1 MPPLWLF
8 LHGGLSGLPTAF
20 ALYTAQ
26 DLAFARDGVTILGK
40 APAHALFI
48 GFFGS
53 ILVAMVTRVTQ
64 GHSGRPLVLPPVAA
78 YAFVAV
84 QTVCVVRIVGEL
96 MDDWLG
102 WQAVAA
108 AGWLIAFLPWILW
121 AVRIY
126 TRSEEHTSELQSLMR
141 LSYSCFW

>member
-1 MPPLWLF
+1 
-8 LHGGLSGLPTAF
+8 
-20 ALYTAQ
+20 
-26 DLAFARDGVTILGK
+26 
-40 APAHALFI
+40 
-48 GFFGS
+48 
-53 ILVAMVTRVTQ
+53 MVTRVTQ

-126 TRSEEHTSELQSLMR
+126 TSPRIRSEARRVGKECVSTFRSRWSP
-141 LSYSCFW
+141 YPKK

>member
-1 MPPLWLF
+1 
-8 LHGGLSGLPTAF
+8 
-20 ALYTAQ
+20 
-26 DLAFARDGVTILGK
+26 
-40 APAHALFI
+40 
-48 GFFGS
+48 
-53 ILVAMVTRVTQ
+53 MVTRVTQ

-108 AGWLIAFLPWILW
+108 AGWLIAFLTWILW

-126 TRSEEHTSELQSLMR
+126 TSPRIEVRTGEDAILPKRGWPAGGSWSRRANM
-141 LSYSCFW
+141 

>member
-1 MPPLWLF
+1 
-8 LHGGLSGLPTAF
+8 
-20 ALYTAQ
+20 
-26 DLAFARDGVTILGK
+26 
-40 APAHALFI
+40 
-48 GFFGS
+48 
-53 ILVAMVTRVTQ
+53 MVTRVTQ

-102 WQAVAA
+102 WQDVAA

-126 TRSEEHTSELQSLMR
+126 TSPRIDGRPGYRAIFQTRPGHLGGAWARGPNLVQV
-141 LSYSCFW
+141 

>member
-1 MPPLWLF
+1 
-8 LHGGLSGLPTAF
+8 
-20 ALYTAQ
+20 
-26 DLAFARDGVTILGK
+26 
-40 APAHALFI
+40 
-48 GFFGS
+48 
-53 ILVAMVTRVTQ
+53 MVTRVTQ

-126 TRSEEHTSELQSLMR
+126 TSPRIDGRPGSRAIFPTRRGQSGGRWSRRPNLVQVAKGVR
-141 LSYSCFW
+141 TEPLTCLGDRGILAP